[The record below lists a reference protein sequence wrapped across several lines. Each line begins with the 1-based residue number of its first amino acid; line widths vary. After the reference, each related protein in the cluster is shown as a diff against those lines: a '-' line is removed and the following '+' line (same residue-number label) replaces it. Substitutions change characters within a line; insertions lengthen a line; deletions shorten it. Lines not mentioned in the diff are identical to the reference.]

1 MNKRLTAN
9 IMLVLTALIWGFAF
23 VAQSKASDLIGCFT
37 FNGIRFMIGAISLI
51 PVIYIFERRGKQKYL
66 AKDKLTVKYGII
78 TGVILFVASALQ
90 QFGVANMVID
100 SKAAF
105 ITGIYTVIVPVFGL
119 FMKKKT
125 SVNTWIGAF
134 FAVAGLYFVSVVGVE
149 KIEFG
154 DIICFAGAFFWA
166 LHIIAIDKYVDKVN
180 PIMYSSVQF
189 FTCGVINL
197 ILMFVFEMGSFSF
210 ANIQLAMIPILY
222 AGVMSS
228 GVAYTLQVL
237 GQKNSK
243 PTEAAIIFSLESV
256 FAAIGCWMLLGD
268 RMSPVSMLGCV
279 LIFAGIILS
288 QLDFKKES

>member
-1 MNKRLTAN
+1 MNKRVTAN

-23 VAQSKASDLIGCFT
+23 VAQSKASDLIGSFT
-37 FNGIRFMIGAISLI
+37 FNGIRFMIGSVSLI
-51 PVIYIFERRGKQKYL
+51 PVIYIFERRGKQKDG

-78 TGVILFVASALQ
+78 TGVILFAASALQ
-90 QFGVANMVID
+90 QFGVANMEID

-105 ITGIYTVIVPVFGL
+105 ITGMYTVIVPIFGL
-119 FMKKKT
+119 FMRKKT

-134 FAVAGLYFVSVVGVE
+134 FAVTGLYFVSVVGVE

-189 FTCGVINL
+189 FTCGAINL
-197 ILMFVFEMGSFSF
+197 VLMFVFEMGSFSF
-210 ANIQLAMIPILY
+210 TNIQLAMIPILY

-256 FAAIGCWMLLGD
+256 FAAIGCWLLLGD
-268 RMSPVSMLGCV
+268 RMSAISMFGCG

-288 QLDFKKES
+288 QLEFKKH